1 MGRLLIIFKASHPLG
16 PVFRLDAAALGP
28 DVCRVVERAMPFQ
41 CPQFLKS
48 DLPDRTAIHEEGVYE
63 SAVSVD
69 ADKIHFTGGGGYFF
83 ELSGAVGV
91 GRVEV
96 KPGTIKKQR
105 YLIGIFLVPGFP
117 VPCPDVPW

>member
-1 MGRLLIIFKASHPLG
+1 MLIIFKASHPLG

-28 DVCRVVERAMPFQ
+28 DVCRVVELEIPLL
-41 CPQFLKS
+41 CPHFLKS
-48 DLPDRTAIHEEGVYE
+48 DLPDRTAIHKKSIYVPT
-63 SAVSVD
+63 VPVD
-69 ADKIHFTGGGGYFF
+69 ADKIHFTGGGGYFL

-96 KPGTIKKQR
+96 EPGTIIKQR
-105 YLIGIFLVPGFP
+105 YLVGIFLVPGLP